1 MNVYSNFQ
9 KKQSKINYFPFL
21 FFIKMLRR
29 CLIIFFFYFRKYL
42 MFLKGNSQ
50 SKSFWQKCMSK
61 YNFIM
66 LTWKKCVCE
75 NAIIVTKCYC
85 ILCLNIIYFLLGF
98 SQQISIL
105 SWYLFFFK
113 HGNKVIFYAFT
124 NRNAFNGHILCLL
137 YMKVTLITFQKIVTA
152 YFVILA

>member
-1 MNVYSNFQ
+1 M
-9 KKQSKINYFPFL
+9 
-21 FFIKMLRR
+21 
-29 CLIIFFFYFRKYL
+29 
-42 MFLKGNSQ
+42 
-50 SKSFWQKCMSK
+50 SFWWKCMSK

-98 SQQISIL
+98 FQQISIL
-105 SWYLFFFK
+105 SCCLFSFK

-124 NRNAFNGHILCLL
+124 NRNAFNGRILFIVYESYFNNISKNRYRLFC
-137 YMKVTLITFQKIVTA
+137 YFSIEKVNNLFFLCIVRT
-152 YFVILA
+152 YGKFRIRRYSLFHNENSVYIL